1 MNKIRCAIYTRKS
14 SEEGLEQEFNSLHA
28 QREACVSYIASQ
40 KHEGWVLLPDHYD
53 DGGISGGTLERAGL
67 QRLLRDV
74 DEGLVDQIVVY
85 KIDRLTRSLADFAK
99 LVERLDAA
107 NASFVSVTQSFNTA
121 TSMGRLTLNVLLSFA
136 QFEREVTAERIR
148 DKIAASKKK
157 GLWMGGNV
165 PLGYEPDGRTLKI
178 VEDEARTVRTLF
190 DLYLELGSI
199 KAVKQQADRMGLRT
213 RARGGKEVKP
223 SMPIESAR
231 TESVSIDAATPSSDC
246 ENVAIADF
254 SEEQLANQSAKGIRN
269 AAGDLPFCRSHIHH
283 ILANPIYAGRI
294 RHRSQIYDGQHA
306 AIIDPAI
313 FDDVQQRLMATAGR
327 GRGQSALGSM
337 GSLLAGKLY
346 DETGDR
352 LTPTHANKK
361 GRRYRYYVSNRM
373 IVGDGD
379 AENSEAKSGWRLPAK
394 SLEQQLSSAILTHL
408 RNRLPVDLLIDP
420 SADDIGRIRDLI
432 DGAASGK
439 STSKPEAVLSC
450 IQRVTIVPGNIEIAH
465 DREAVGT
472 WLCVLSE
479 TINSDALSFSIPF
492 QFRKRGV
499 ETKLIIGNGQ
509 SRAVDEILI
518 RNIAK
523 AHQYYR
529 ALKQGQTFEQ
539 IAASENLSKRRI
551 LQVID
556 LAFLAPDIVK
566 SIMQGDQPIGLTAK
580 WLGQNPMP
588 SDWQHQRR
596 IVASR

>member
-1 MNKIRCAIYTRKS
+1 MKKIRCAIYTRKS

-165 PLGYEPDGRTLKI
+165 PLGYKPDGRTLKI

-190 DLYLELGSI
+190 DLYLEHGSI
-199 KAVKQQADRMGLRT
+199 KAVKQQADRLGLRT
-213 RARGGKEVKP
+213 KERAGEG
-223 SMPIESAR
+223 SG
-231 TESVSIDAATPSSDC
+231 D
-246 ENVAIADF
+246 
-254 SEEQLANQSAKGIRN
+254 Q
-269 AAGDLPFCRSHIHH
+269 AAGQIPFVRGHVYY
-283 ILANPIYAGRI
+283 ILTNPIYAGRI
-294 RHRSQIYDGQHA
+294 RHHSQIYDGQHP
-306 AIIDPAI
+306 AIIDPAV
-313 FDDVQQRLMATAGR
+313 FDDVQRRLKDTTGRER
-327 GRGQSALGSM
+327 GRSGSEAKA
-337 GSLLAGKLY
+337 SPLVGKLY
-346 DETGDR
+346 DEEGDR
-352 LTPTHANKK
+352 LTPSHANKK

-373 IVGDGD
+373 IVGDGSTD
-379 AENSEAKSGWRLPAK
+379 KSKTAIGWRLPAK
-394 SLEQQLSSAILTHL
+394 SLEQQLASAIQAHL

-420 SADDIGRIRDLI
+420 SADDIRRIRDLL
-432 DGAASGK
+432 DASVPGK
-439 STSKPEAVLSC
+439 PTRRLEAVLTC
-450 IQRVTIVPGNIEIAH
+450 IQRATIAPGKIELNL
-465 DREAVGT
+465 DREVVAS
-472 WLCVLSE
+472 WLSVC
-479 TINSDALSFSIPF
+479 SDAINAEAISISIPF
-492 QFRKRGV
+492 QFRKRGI
-499 ETKLIIGNGQ
+499 ETRLIIGSGQ
-509 SRAVDEILI
+509 GRAVDGILI

-523 AHQYYR
+523 AHQYFD
-529 ALKQGQTFEQ
+529 AIKQGQTFEE
-539 IAASENLSKRRI
+539 IAASEGLSKRRI

-556 LAFLAPDIVK
+556 LAFLAPDIVR
-566 SIMQGDQPIGLTAK
+566 SIMQGDQTIGLTAK
-580 WLGQNPMP
+580 WLGQNPLP
-588 SDWQHQRR
+588 SDWQAQRR
-596 IVASR
+596 IVAKR